1 MKYKQALKF
10 GFFELQSIKE
20 DYLIAKG
27 GKPNPFVL
35 IRFIEAQLIM
45 LNPIIPHFSQYCW

>member
-10 GFFELQSIKE
+10 AFYELQSVKE

-27 GKPNPFVL
+27 GVANPFTL
-35 IRFIEAQLIM
+35 IRYLETQLVM
-45 LNPIIPHFSQYCW
+45 MNPIIPHFS